1 MMFVQILI
9 DKGES
14 ERGLRWIMNIK
25 TTTTIDPLHCT
36 GTGTPAASG
45 NGDAGTLRVRA
56 LVE

>member
-1 MMFVQILI
+1 MFVQILI

-14 ERGLRWIMNIK
+14 ERGLRWIMNKNNNNNRSI
-25 TTTTIDPLHCT
+25 TLH

>member
-1 MMFVQILI
+1 MFVQIFI

-36 GTGTPAASG
+36 GTPAASG
-45 NGDAGTLRVRA
+45 NDDAGTLRVRA